1 MAKVPVQ
8 TVTELVR
15 RLNCGFARLVGLLF
29 IRVAERNLNSRGAS
43 GQTGRWHDSRAA
55 GICGG
60 LALVVLFAAT
70 GARSQ
75 EAEPEYDI
83 YLPEQDATSALE
95 QLAEQTG
102 ALTLFP
108 YDLAAGRTTNA
119 VVGRYTLPHALELLL
134 TDTGLSGGLSE
145 KRVISINA
153 IAAVERTEEVANVE
167 QEIGGMGTS
176 NNNGVLAAV
185 LGFFVG
191 VGGAQQ
197 ASAQDDGQA
206 EARVLEEVVV
216 TARKREESLIDVPVA
231 ISAFSEASLLEAG
244 IDEMGDVLDNTA
256 GMVYN
261 ERDGNRSQAYPGV
274 RGIKNFVGGGSARVS
289 TFVDSMPVAG
299 PQASIQFVDV
309 AGVEV
314 YRGPQSA
321 VFGRSVFAGAINYIL
336 REPSL
341 DAQSGAINGQLG
353 QDGRSLLSGW
363 YSAPVVEDTVGFYV
377 SASKDSYDG
386 PGGVLSTDGY
396 KMGNRDTTYYSAAL
410 TFEPTDNFRMTLRAT
425 HTQLDDGP
433 APDYNLDPAGDRNIV
448 LSPTRGRAPLY
459 FGELNYVEDAQL
471 RRNFCYNEGM
481 PDQNCIRDPGWE
493 LERNRLSF
501 DASLGLD
508 NGHSLTFRAFGS
520 DDFVFD
526 HDDQDNTD
534 EAFGPMSVVNM
545 GNESDIEEQYVEVVW
560 NSPDDQRLRYTVGV
574 SKYDY
579 YQYREGYFIHPS
591 ATIDGMGSAPGIGT
605 TDVSYSGVF
614 GGLFYDLTDNLT
626 ISLEGRQQ
634 EDAIVANDPNP
645 DDDNVPESISDTFL
659 PRLALTYAV
668 SDTLNLYA
676 QFAEGVQPATI
687 NTQAVGTQQRAI
699 AAAFEG
705 LEVNGVT
712 YSSQVPFLDDVL
724 AVDEEVLTSYEV
736 GLKGTFLDGRLNLGA
751 ALFRIETD
759 GYAEVAN
766 LFFFPEGSD
775 SNSVLNA
782 LEAVGTATGNGLLLN
797 LSDTSVRV
805 RGSVNIADVRSN
817 GLELEGVYLLG
828 DNWEIAGHFT
838 QLNTSF
844 GTGCAPVGA
853 NFGLPLRDLVLASG
867 GTMACTDISGNDFPF
882 IPPIQYGLAATY
894 RDQLANGWDWFTR
907 LDMRYEDEQYMDWF
921 EAGWLPASTKL
932 NFRAGVN
939 AGRLRGE
946 FYIVNLTDDRTPLG
960 AQYEP
965 DRKEVANFTG
975 NRGPT
980 NNTGLNVALAY
991 PREAGLRFSLNF

>member
-1 MAKVPVQ
+1 MFSADGTLVIKV
-8 TVTELVR
+8 
-15 RLNCGFARLVGLLF
+15 ND
-29 IRVAERNLNSRGAS
+29 
-43 GQTGRWHDSRAA
+43 DS
-55 GICGG
+55 
-60 LALVVLFAAT
+60 
-70 GARSQ
+70 
-75 EAEPEYDI
+75 
-83 YLPEQDATSALE
+83 LE
-95 QLAEQTG
+95 QPEEDEGTAMRESERIGFFG
-102 ALTLFP
+102 AL
-108 YDLAAGRTTNA
+108 LAALAAPAA
-119 VVGRYTLPHALELLL
+119 VAQQSD
-134 TDTGLSGGLSE
+134 DTGS
-145 KRVISINA
+145 
-153 IAAVERTEEVANVE
+153 
-167 QEIGGMGTS
+167 
-176 NNNGVLAAV
+176 
-185 LGFFVG
+185 
-191 VGGAQQ
+191 Q
-197 ASAQDDGQA
+197 A
-206 EARVLEEVVV
+206 RMLEEVVV

-231 ISAFSEASLLEAG
+231 ISAFTEAALLDAG

-274 RGIKNFVGGGSARVS
+274 RGIKNFVGGASARVS

-321 VFGRSVFAGAINYIL
+321 VFGRSVFAGALNYIM
-336 REPSL
+336 RQPSL
-341 DAQSGAINGQLG
+341 DEQAGAINGQMG
-353 QDGRSLLSGW
+353 QDGRTLLSGW
-363 YSAPVVEDTVGFYV
+363 YSTPIVEDTVGFYV

-410 TFEPTDNFRMTLRAT
+410 AFEPTDNFRMTLRAT
-425 HTQLDDGP
+425 HTMLDDGP
-433 APDYNLDPAGDRNIV
+433 APDYNLDPAGDSNIR
-448 LSPTRGRAPLY
+448 LSPTPGRAPLY
-459 FGELNYVEDAQL
+459 FGELDYVEDALL
-471 RRNFCYNEGM
+471 RRNFCYNEGL

-508 NGHSLTFRAFGS
+508 NGHTLTFRAFDS
-520 DDFVFD
+520 DDFVFN

-545 GNESDIEEQYVEVVW
+545 GNESDIQEQYVEVVW
-560 NSPDDQRLRYTVGV
+560 NSPDDQRLRYTVGY
-574 SKYDY
+574 SNYDY
-579 YQYREGYFIHPS
+579 FRYNEGYFIHPS

-614 GGLFYDLTDNLT
+614 AGIFYDLTDNLT
-626 ISLEGRQQ
+626 VSLEGRQQ

-645 DDDNVPESISDTFL
+645 NDDNVPESISDSFL
-659 PRLALTYAV
+659 PRLALNYAV

-705 LEVNGVT
+705 LVVDGVT

-724 AVDEEVLTSYEV
+724 AVDEEVLTNYEV
-736 GLKGTFLDGRLNLGA
+736 GLKGTFLDGRLNLNA

-759 GYAEVAN
+759 GYAENAN

-782 LEAVGTATGNGLLLN
+782 LEAVGMATGNGLLQN

-805 RGSVNIADVRSN
+805 RGSVNIADVTSN
-817 GLELEGVYLLG
+817 GFELDAVYLLG
-828 DNWEIAGHFT
+828 ESWEIAGHFT
-838 QLNTSF
+838 SLNTHF
-844 GTGCAPVGA
+844 GTGCAPIG
-853 NFGLPLRDLVLASG
+853 FFLGLLPPQELVLASG
-867 GTMACTDISGNDFPF
+867 GTVACTDISGNAFPF
-882 IPPIQYGLAATY
+882 IPEIQYGLAATY
-894 RDQLANGWDWFTR
+894 RDQLANGWDWFAR
-907 LDMRYEDEQYMDWF
+907 LDMRHEGEQYMDWF

-939 AGRLRGE
+939 PGNVRLE
-946 FYIVNLTDDRTPLG
+946 FYVVNLTDDRTPLG

-980 NNTGLNVALAY
+980 NNYGLNVALAY
-991 PREAGLRFSLNF
+991 PREAGLRFSYNF

>member
-1 MAKVPVQ
+1 MVQ
-8 TVTELVR
+8 LWRKTLPR
-15 RLNCGFARLVGLLF
+15 SSKYR
-29 IRVAERNLNSRGAS
+29 S
-43 GQTGRWHDSRAA
+43 GRTHAA
-55 GICGG
+55 GIGERGLICIAVIMLQVAGTSLVAAETDG
-60 LALVVLFAAT
+60 EGLFQFDIPRQRADLALTRF
-70 GARSQ
+70 
-75 EAEPEYDI
+75 
-83 YLPEQDATSALE
+83 
-95 QLAEQTG
+95 AEQ
-102 ALTLFP
+102 ADLTFIFP
-108 YDLAAGRTTNA
+108 VEKVRQTTANR
-119 VVGRYTLPHALELLL
+119 VVGRYSSEEAVSRLLEGTRLRPVFSSDGTLVIEVNDDSLEQPEEDEGTAMRESERVGFFGALLAALAAPVAVAQQSE
-134 TDTGLSGGLSE
+134 DTG
-145 KRVISINA
+145 
-153 IAAVERTEEVANVE
+153 
-167 QEIGGMGTS
+167 
-176 NNNGVLAAV
+176 
-185 LGFFVG
+185 
-191 VGGAQQ
+191 AQ
-197 ASAQDDGQA
+197 
-206 EARVLEEVVV
+206 ARVLEEVVV

-231 ISAFSEASLLEAG
+231 ISAFTEAALLDAG

-261 ERDGNRSQAYPGV
+261 ERDGNRSTAYPGV

-289 TFVDSMPVAG
+289 TFVDSMPVVG

-321 VFGRSVFAGAINYIL
+321 VFGRSVFAGALNYIL
-336 REPSL
+336 RQPSL
-341 DAQSGAINGQLG
+341 DEQSGAINGQLG

-363 YSAPVVEDTVGFYV
+363 YSTPIMEDTVGFYV

-410 TFEPTDNFRMTLRAT
+410 AFEPTDNFRMTLRAT
-425 HTQLDDGP
+425 HTMLDDGP
-433 APDYNLDPAGDRNIV
+433 APDYNLDPANDSNIV

-459 FGELNYVEDAQL
+459 FGELDYVEDALL
-471 RRNFCYNEGM
+471 RRNFCYNEGL

-508 NGHSLTFRAFGS
+508 NGHTLTFRAFDS

-545 GNESDIEEQYVEVVW
+545 GNESNIEEQYVEVVW
-560 NSPDDQRLRYTVGV
+560 NSPDDQRLRYTVGY
-574 SKYDY
+574 SNYDY
-579 YQYREGYFIHPS
+579 FRYGESYFIHPS
-591 ATIDGMGSAPGIGT
+591 ATIDGMGSAPGMGT

-614 GGLFYDLTDNLT
+614 AGLFYDLTDDLT

-645 DDDNVPESISDTFL
+645 NDDNVPESISDTFL
-659 PRLALTYAV
+659 PRLALNYAV

-705 LEVNGVT
+705 LVVDGVT

-724 AVDEEVLTSYEV
+724 AVDEEVLTNYEV
-736 GLKGTFLDGRLNLGA
+736 GLKGTFLDGRLNLNA

-759 GYAEVAN
+759 GYAERAN

-775 SNSVLNA
+775 SNRMLNA
-782 LEAVGTATGNGLLLN
+782 LEAVGMATGNGLLLN

-805 RGSVNIADVRSN
+805 RGSVNIADITSN
-817 GLELEGVYLLG
+817 GFELDGVYLLG
-828 DNWEIAGHFT
+828 ENWEIAGHFT
-838 QLNTSF
+838 SLNTNF
-844 GTGCAPVGA
+844 GTGCAPIGA
-853 NFGLPLRDLVLASG
+853 NFGLPLQNLVLASG
-867 GTMACTDISGNDFPF
+867 GSMACTDISGNAFPF
-882 IPPIQYGLAATY
+882 IPEIQYGLAATY
-894 RDQLANGWDWFTR
+894 RDQLANGWDWFAR
-907 LDMRYEDEQYMDWF
+907 LDMRHEGEQYMDWF

-932 NFRAGVN
+932 NFRAGFNPGNV
-939 AGRLRGE
+939 RLE
-946 FYIVNLTDDRTPLG
+946 FYVVNLTDDRTPLG

-991 PREAGLRFSLNF
+991 PREAGLRFSYNF

>member
-1 MAKVPVQ
+1 M
-8 TVTELVR
+8 
-15 RLNCGFARLVGLLF
+15 
-29 IRVAERNLNSRGAS
+29 
-43 GQTGRWHDSRAA
+43 
-55 GICGG
+55 
-60 LALVVLFAAT
+60 LALTVLAFVAGVQA
-70 GARSQ
+70 Q
-75 EAEPEYDI
+75 ESEPEYNVNV
-83 YLPEQDATSALE
+83 PEQNAANALE

-102 ALTLFP
+102 AITLFP
-108 YDLAAGRTTNA
+108 YDLAAARMTNA
-119 VVGRYTLPHALELLL
+119 VIGRYTLPDALELMLK
-134 TDTGLSGGLSE
+134 DTGLSGGLSE
-145 KRVISINA
+145 KRVISITA
-153 IAAVERTEEVANVE
+153 SAEAERAEEDVLE
-167 QEIGGMGTS
+167 MREIGDMGTS
-176 NNNGVLAAV
+176 RNNNLLAAV
-185 LGFFVG
+185 VGFFVG
-191 VGGAQQ
+191 TGAAQQ
-197 ASAQDDGQA
+197 AEAQDTAGEGGQA
-206 EARVLEEVVV
+206 QARVLEEVVV

-231 ISAFSEASLLEAG
+231 ISAFTEAALLDAG

-261 ERDGNRSQAYPGV
+261 ERDGNRYQAYPGV

-321 VFGRSVFAGAINYIL
+321 VFGRSVFAGALNYIL
-336 REPSL
+336 RQPSL
-341 DAQSGAINGQLG
+341 DEQSGAINGQLG

-363 YSAPVVEDTVGFYV
+363 YSTPIVEDTLGFYV

-410 TFEPTDNFRMTLRAT
+410 AFQPTDNFRMTLRAT
-425 HTQLDDGP
+425 HTMLDDGP

-448 LSPTRGRAPLY
+448 LSPTPGKAPLY
-459 FGELNYVEDAQL
+459 FGELDYVEDALL
-471 RRNFCYNEGM
+471 RRNFCYNEGL

-493 LERNRLSF
+493 VERNRLAF

-508 NGHSLTFRAFGS
+508 NGHTLTFRAFDSG
-520 DDFVFD
+520 DFVFS

-545 GNESDIEEQYVEVVW
+545 GGETDIDEQYVEVVW
-560 NSPDDQRLRYTVGV
+560 NSPDDQRLRYTVGY
-574 SKYDY
+574 SNYDY
-579 YQYREGYFIHPS
+579 FQYSEGYFIHPS

-614 GGLFYDLTDNLT
+614 AGLFYDLTDDLT
-626 ISLEGRQQ
+626 VSLEGRQQ

-659 PRLALTYAV
+659 PRLALNYSV

-705 LEVNGVT
+705 LVVDGGT
-712 YSSQVPFLDDVL
+712 YSSQVPFLDDIL
-724 AVDEEVLTSYEV
+724 AVDEEVLTNYEV
-736 GLKGTFLDGRLNLGA
+736 GLKGTFLDGRLNLNA

-759 GYAEVAN
+759 GYAERAN

-782 LEAVGTATGNGLLLN
+782 LEAVGMATGNGLLLN

-805 RGSVNIADVRSN
+805 RGSVNIADITSN
-817 GLELEGVYLLG
+817 GFELDAVYLLG
-828 DNWEIAGHFT
+828 ESWEISGHFT
-838 QLNTSF
+838 SLNTHF
-844 GTGCAPVGA
+844 GTGCAPIGA
-853 NFGLPLRDLVLASG
+853 DFGLALQDLVLASG
-867 GTMACTDISGNDFPF
+867 GTMACTDISGNAFPF
-882 IPPIQYGLAATY
+882 IPEIQYGVAATY
-894 RDQLANGWDWFTR
+894 RDQLANGWDWFAR
-907 LDMRYEDEQYMDWF
+907 LDMRHEGEQYMDWF

-932 NFRAGVN
+932 NLRAGVN
-939 AGRLRGE
+939 PGNVRLE

-991 PREAGLRFSLNF
+991 PREAGLRFSYNF

>member
-1 MAKVPVQ
+1 MASVPYQ
-8 TVTELVR
+8 AATELVS
-15 RLNCGFARLVGLLF
+15 RLNCGFASLVGLLF
-29 IRVAERNLNSRGAS
+29 SKAVKRVSESRGE
-43 GQTGRWHDSRAA
+43 SRQSRGWLDNRPA
-55 GICGG
+55 GICRVMT
-60 LALVVLFAAT
+60 LVLLVAAAAAQGQDT
-70 GARSQ
+70 
-75 EAEPEYDI
+75 EPEYDI
-83 YLPEQDATSALE
+83 HLPEQDAASALE

-119 VVGRYTLPHALELLL
+119 VVGRFTLPDALELLL

-145 KRVISINA
+145 KRVISISA
-153 IAAVERTEEVANVE
+153 IAAAESAEEVAIVE
-167 QEIGGMGTS
+167 REIGGMGTS
-176 NNNGVLAAV
+176 SNNGVMAAV

-191 VGGAQQ
+191 VGSAQQ
-197 ASAQDDGQA
+197 VSAQEDGQVQ
-206 EARVLEEVVV
+206 ARVLEEVVV

-231 ISAFSEASLLEAG
+231 ISAFTEDALLEAG

-261 ERDGNRSQAYPGV
+261 ERDGNRSSAYPGV

-336 REPSL
+336 RQPSV
-341 DAQSGAINGQLG
+341 DEQSGAINGQLG
-353 QDGRSLLSGW
+353 EDGRSLLSGW
-363 YSAPVVEDTVGFYV
+363 YSTPIVEDTVGLYV
-377 SASKDSYDG
+377 SASTDSYDG

-410 TFEPTDNFRMTLRAT
+410 SFEPTDNFSMTFRAT
-425 HTQLDDGP
+425 HTMLDDGP

-448 LSPTRGRAPLY
+448 LSPTPGMAPLY
-459 FGELNYVEDAQL
+459 FGELDYVEDAPL
-471 RRNFCYNEGM
+471 RRNFCYNEGL

-493 LERNRLSF
+493 LERNRLAF

-508 NGHSLTFRAFGS
+508 NGHTLTFRAFDS
-520 DDFVFD
+520 DDFVFS

-545 GNESDIEEQYVEVVW
+545 GGETAIDEQYVELVW
-560 NSPDDQRLRYTVGV
+560 TSPDDRRLRYTVGV
-574 SKYDY
+574 SAYDY
-579 YQYREGYFIHPS
+579 YRYGEGYFIHPS

-614 GGLFYDLTDNLT
+614 AGVFYDLTDNLT
-626 ISLEGRQQ
+626 VSLEGRQQ

-645 DDDNVPESISDTFL
+645 NDDNVPESISDTFL
-659 PRLALTYAV
+659 PRLAINYAV

-705 LEVNGVT
+705 LVVDGIT

-736 GLKGTFLDGRLNLGA
+736 GLKGTFLDGRLNLAA
-751 ALFRIETD
+751 ALFSIETD
-759 GYAEVAN
+759 GYAENAN

-782 LEAVGTATGNGLLLN
+782 LEAVGMATGNGLLQN

-805 RGSVNIADVRSN
+805 RGSVNIADVQSS
-817 GLELEGVYLLG
+817 GLELEGAYLLG
-828 DNWEIAGHFT
+828 ENWEFSGHFT
-838 QLNTSF
+838 QLNSSF
-844 GTGCAPVGA
+844 GTGCAPIGA
-853 NFGLPLRDLVLASG
+853 DFGLQLQDLVLASG
-867 GTMACTDISGNDFPF
+867 GTMACTDISGSDFPF

-894 RDQLANGWDWFTR
+894 RDQFANGWDWFGR

-932 NFRAGVN
+932 NFRAGIST
-939 AGRLRGE
+939 GRLRAE
-946 FYIVNLTDDRTPLG
+946 FYVVNLTDDRTPLG

>member
-1 MAKVPVQ
+1 MRGRYSRRVNACRVLTL
-8 TVTELVR
+8 TVLA
-15 RLNCGFARLVGLLF
+15 F
-29 IRVAERNLNSRGAS
+29 VAGA
-43 GQTGRWHDSRAA
+43 QA
-55 GICGG
+55 
-60 LALVVLFAAT
+60 
-70 GARSQ
+70 Q
-75 EAEPEYDI
+75 EAEPEYDVNV
-83 YLPEQDATSALE
+83 PEQNAAGALE

-102 ALTLFP
+102 AITLFP
-108 YDLAAGRTTNA
+108 YDLAAARMTNA
-119 VVGRYTLPHALELLL
+119 VIGRYTLPDALELMLK
-134 TDTGLSGGLSE
+134 DTGLSGGLSE
-145 KRVISINA
+145 KRVISITA
-153 IAAVERTEEVANVE
+153 SAEAERAEGDVLEMR
-167 QEIGGMGTS
+167 EIGDMGTS
-176 NNNGVLAAV
+176 RNNNLLAAV
-185 LGFFVG
+185 VSFFIG
-191 VGGAQQ
+191 MGAAQQ
-197 ASAQDDGQA
+197 AGAQDSEGEDGQA
-206 EARVLEEVVV
+206 QARVLEEVVV

-231 ISAFSEASLLEAG
+231 ISAYSEAALLEAG

-321 VFGRSVFAGAINYIL
+321 VFGRSVFAGALNYIL
-336 REPSL
+336 RQPSL
-341 DAQSGAINGQLG
+341 DEQAGAINGQLG

-363 YSAPVVEDTVGFYV
+363 YSTPIVEDTVGFYV

-386 PGGVLSTDGY
+386 PGGVRSTDGY

-410 TFEPTDNFRMTLRAT
+410 AFEPTDNFRMTLRAT
-425 HTQLDDGP
+425 HTMLDDGP
-433 APDYNLDPAGDRNIV
+433 APDYNLDPANDPNIV

-459 FGELNYVEDAQL
+459 FGELDYVEDALL
-471 RRNFCYNEGM
+471 RRNFCYNEGL

-508 NGHSLTFRAFGS
+508 NGHTLTFRAFDS

-560 NSPDDQRLRYTVGV
+560 NSPDDQRLRYTVGY
-574 SKYDY
+574 SNYDY
-579 YQYREGYFIHPS
+579 FRYGEGYFIHPS

-614 GGLFYDLTDNLT
+614 AGIFYDLTDDLT

-645 DDDNVPESISDTFL
+645 NDDNVPESISDTFL
-659 PRLALTYAV
+659 PRLALNYAV

-705 LEVNGVT
+705 LVVDGVT

-724 AVDEEVLTSYEV
+724 AVDEEVLTNYEV
-736 GLKGTFLDGRLNLGA
+736 GLKGTFMDGRLNLNA

-759 GYAEVAN
+759 GYAENAN

-782 LEAVGTATGNGLLLN
+782 LEAVGMATGNGLLLN

-805 RGSVNIADVRSN
+805 RGSVNIADITSN
-817 GLELEGVYLLG
+817 GFELDGVYLLG
-828 DNWEIAGHFT
+828 ESWEIAGHFT
-838 QLNTSF
+838 SLNTNF
-844 GTGCAPVGA
+844 GTGCAPIGA
-853 NFGLPLRDLVLASG
+853 NFGLPLQALVLASG
-867 GTMACTDISGNDFPF
+867 GSMACTDISGNAFPF
-882 IPPIQYGLAATY
+882 IPEIQYGLAATY
-894 RDQLANGWDWFTR
+894 RDQLANGWDWFAR
-907 LDMRYEDEQYMDWF
+907 LDMRHEGEQYMDWF

-939 AGRLRGE
+939 PGNVRFE
-946 FYIVNLTDDRTPLG
+946 FYVVNLTDDRTPLG

-991 PREAGLRFSLNF
+991 PREAGLRFSYNF